1 MLYFRRSL
9 CLLNIKALPETD
21 LNLYSTFC
29 TKAIPK
35 LPPRTSKFV
44 VYCNTQITKHGQ
56 NGDIYEAESIFHRMP
71 AKNVVSY
78 TALLSAYANNG
89 KISDA
94 RRVFDEMPHRTVA
107 AWNAMITAYVR
118 NVYRVDGVEEGYR
131 LFLRMPNR
139 NAVSYAVMI
148 TGFVKVGRLDEAGRL
163 YGETPRNYRDP
174 FSSNVM
180 INGYLKS
187 GKLEEAVNVFEGM
200 VEKNVVTWS
209 SMVDGYCKSGR
220 VSMARKLFDMLEEC
234 RNEFTWCAM
243 IDGYLKAGCFEDGL
257 ELFLR
262 MRREDKVGVEP
273 TVAAVV
279 FEACG
284 KMNRYRVGCQLHGLY
299 SRLGFEFDV
308 FLGNSILT
316 MYMRLGCMGA
326 ATKMFVTMNKRDVV
340 SWNSILYGYVQAGR
354 LEEACEIFEK
364 ADAKDSVTWTTMI
377 TGFSSK
383 GLMEKCID
391 LFNKM
396 PELDD
401 VAWTAII
408 SGFVHNGKY
417 EEAICWLIQMLK
429 TAVRP
434 NSLTLSSSVS
444 ASAGLASL
452 NHGLQMHALISKMN
466 MEHDLSIKNS
476 LASMYSRCGSIN
488 DAYSIFKSIT
498 APNIVSFNSMING
511 FAHNGYGEEAFKLFR
526 QLIDDELK
534 PNEVTLLGVLSA
546 CTHLGLVD
554 EGWEYFRSMSTS
566 YEMTPGPDHYA
577 CMVDLL
583 GRAGLLD
590 EATKLINSMPFEAHS
605 GIWGSL
611 LGASRTHLRIDVAN
625 LAAQRI
631 LELEPNSVVPYVVL
645 SDICSILGKRREE
658 EHLRLFK
665 RLSGIKKN
673 PGCSWITV
681 KDKVKLFLSG
691 DTSDVY
697 FEDMKSTLRTF
708 LSETAQLHSPEADWL
723 PPYKSDSQTT
733 RKIV

>member
-1 MLYFRRSL
+1 MVVCMKPNPMLYFHRSL
-9 CLLNIKALPETD
+9 CLLTITTLPEIN
-21 LNLYSTFC
+21 LNLYSTFS
-29 TKAIPK
+29 TRALSKQPT
-35 LPPRTSKFV
+35 RTSKFV

-56 NGDIYEAESIFHRMP
+56 NGDIFEAESIFHRMP

-89 KISDA
+89 KITDA
-94 RRVFDEMPHRTVA
+94 RWVFDEMPHRTVA

-118 NVYRVDGVEEGYR
+118 NVKGFNGIEEAYR

-148 TGFVKVGRLDEAGRL
+148 KGFVKAGKLDEAGRL
-163 YGETPRNYRDP
+163 YGETPRSYQDP
-174 FSSNVM
+174 FCSNVM
-180 INGYLKS
+180 INGFLKS
-187 GKLEEAVNVFEGM
+187 GKLKEAVKIFKGM
-200 VEKNVVTWS
+200 SEKNAVTWS
-209 SMVDGYCKSGR
+209 SMVDGYCKNGR
-220 VSMARKLFDMLEEC
+220 VGAAKKLFDLVEEC

-243 IDGYLKAGCFEDGL
+243 IDGYMKAGCFEDGF

-262 MRREDKVGVEP
+262 MRREDNVGVEP
-273 TVAAVV
+273 TVVTVV
-279 FEACG
+279 FESCG
-284 KMNRYRVGCQLHGLY
+284 KMNRFREGCQLHGLF

-316 MYMRLGCMGA
+316 MYTRLGCMGA
-326 ATKMFVTMNKRDVV
+326 ARKMFVTMNKRDVV
-340 SWNSILYGYVQAGR
+340 SWNSLLYGYVQAGR

-364 ADAKDSVTWTTMI
+364 ADVKDSVTWTTMI

-396 PELDD
+396 PEWDD

-408 SGFVHNGKY
+408 SGFVHNGKH
-417 EEAICWLIQMLK
+417 EEAICWFIQMLR

-434 NSLTLSSSVS
+434 NSLTLSSLLC
-444 ASAGLASL
+444 ASAGLAYL
-452 NHGLQMHALISKMN
+452 NHGLQMHALTFKMN
-466 MEHDLSIKNS
+466 MEHDLSIQNS

-488 DAYSIFKSIT
+488 DAYLIFKSIT

-511 FAHNGYGEEAFKLFR
+511 FAHNGYGEEAFELFR

-546 CTHLGLVD
+546 CTHMGLVD
-554 EGWEYFRSMSTS
+554 EGWEYFRSMSTF
-566 YEMTPGPDHYA
+566 YGMTPGPDHYA

-590 EATKLINSMPFEAHS
+590 EAIKLIKSMPFKAHS
-605 GIWGSL
+605 GIWGAL
-611 LGASRTHLRIDVAN
+611 LGASRTHLRIDLAN

-631 LELEPNSVVPYVVL
+631 LELEPNNVVPYVVL
-645 SDICSILGKRREE
+645 SDIYSILGKRREE
-658 EHLRLFK
+658 EQMRLSK
-665 RLSGIKKN
+665 RLSGIKKS
-673 PGCSWITV
+673 PGYSWITV

-691 DTSDVY
+691 DISDVY
-697 FEDMKSTLRTF
+697 FEHMKATLRTF
-708 LSETAQLHSPEADWL
+708 LSETTQLHSLHTDWI
-723 PPYKSDSQTT
+723 PP
-733 RKIV
+733 

>member
-1 MLYFRRSL
+1 MLACMKPNSMLYCHTSL
-9 CLLNIKALPETD
+9 CFCRNVLPEIT
-21 LNLYSTFC
+21 LNLHLTFSTQALSKSP
-29 TKAIPK
+29 T
-35 LPPRTSKFV
+35 RTSRFI

-78 TALLSAYANNG
+78 TALLSAYATNG
-89 KISDA
+89 KIIDA
-94 RRVFDEMPHRTVA
+94 RRVFDEMPHRSVA
-107 AWNAMITAYVR
+107 SWNAMITAYVR
-118 NVYRVDGVEEGYR
+118 NVERVNGVEEGYR

-148 TGFVKVGRLDEAGRL
+148 TGFVKVGRLEEAARL

-174 FSSNVM
+174 FCSNIM
-180 INGYLKS
+180 INGYFKS
-187 GKLEEAVNVFEGM
+187 GKLEEAVKVFELM

-209 SMVDGYCKSGR
+209 SMVDGYSKSGR
-220 VSMARKLFDMLEEC
+220 VSAARKLFDMVEEC

-243 IDGYLKAGCFEDGL
+243 IDGYMKTGCFEDGF
-257 ELFLR
+257 ELFLQ
-262 MRREDKVGVEP
+262 MRREEKVGVEP
-273 TVAAVV
+273 TVATVV
-279 FEACG
+279 FESCG
-284 KMNRYRVGCQLHGLY
+284 KMNRYREGCQLHGLF

-326 ATKMFVTMNKRDVV
+326 ARKMLVVMNEKDVI
-340 SWNSILYGYVQAGR
+340 SWNSLLYGYVQAGR

-364 ADAKDSVTWTTMI
+364 ANVKDSITWTTMI
-377 TGFSSK
+377 TGFSTK

-396 PELDD
+396 PVWDD

-408 SGFVHNGKY
+408 SGFVHNGKH
-417 EEAICWLIQMLK
+417 EEAICWFIKMLRI
-429 TAVRP
+429 AVRP
-434 NSLTLSSSVS
+434 NSLTLTSLVS

-452 NHGLQMHALISKMN
+452 NHGLQMHALVVKMN
-466 MEHDLSIKNS
+466 MEHDLSIQNS
-476 LASMYSRCGSIN
+476 LTSMYSRCGSIN

-498 APNIVSFNSMING
+498 SPNIVSFNSMING
-511 FAHNGYGEEAFKLFR
+511 FAHNGYGEEAFKLFE

-546 CTHLGLVD
+546 CTHMGLVD
-554 EGWEYFRSMSTS
+554 EGWEYFRSMSTF
-566 YEMTPGPDHYA
+566 YEMMPGPDHYA

-590 EATKLINSMPFEAHS
+590 EATKLINLMPFEPHS
-605 GIWGSL
+605 GIWGAL
-611 LGASRTHLRIDVAN
+611 LGASRTHLRIDLAN
-625 LAAQRI
+625 LAAKHI
-631 LELEPNSVVPYVVL
+631 LELEPNNVVPYVVL
-645 SDICSILGKRREE
+645 SDIYGILGKRKEVERM
-658 EHLRLFK
+658 RLSK

-673 PGCSWITV
+673 PGHSWITV

-691 DTSDVY
+691 DMSDVY
-697 FEDMKSTLRTF
+697 FEDMKVTLKTF
-708 LSETAQLHSPEADWL
+708 QFETTQLQRLYADWL
-723 PPYKSDSQTT
+723 PP
-733 RKIV
+733 